1 MRLAMQ
7 VLQTLAEARAGET
20 QERQF
25 MSGATLAQRLG
36 VSRTAVWKAVG
47 LLRQWDTPVEALPRQ
62 GYRLALPASP
72 LTLEALRARLPAALW
87 ARLRHGACEAS
98 IASTNSSLLE
108 RGAPPAGQFDFLTAE
123 HQSAG
128 RGRRG
133 RRWLAAPGS
142 AICLSWSWSFAALP
156 AQTGALSL
164 VIGVAA
170 RRALARC
177 GIEGVQL
184 KWPNDLVTAQGKL
197 GGILIEM
204 RSEAAGPVHVVVG
217 LGLNVALDAEARARI
232 GALGQAAT
240 DLASL
245 RQPPPARAQVVA
257 ALLEEGI
264 DALQCFEREG
274 FAPFIETWRGAD
286 ALMGRPVQLTGPAN
300 EPAAGIAR
308 GIAEDGAL
316 LVEEEG
322 RMFRIVAGEV
332 SVRPAPTAPAPMPL
346 TSP

>member
-1 MRLAMQ
+1 MSLAMQ
-7 VLQTLAEARAGET
+7 VLQTLTEARAGEVR
-20 QERQF
+20 ERQF
-25 MSGATLAQRLG
+25 ISGAVLARNLG
-36 VSRTAVWKAVG
+36 VTRAAVWKAVRV
-47 LLRQWDTPVEALPRQ
+47 LRQWDTPIEALPRQ
-62 GYRLALPASP
+62 GYRLVLPASP
-72 LTLEALRARLPAALW
+72 LTVDALRARLPAALW
-87 ARLRHGACEAS
+87 HCLRQGDCEAS
-98 IASTNSSLLE
+98 LASTNSTLLE
-108 RGAPPAGQFDFLTAE
+108 RGAPPPGQFDFLTAE

-164 VIGVAA
+164 AVGVAA

-177 GIEGVQL
+177 GVEGVQL
-184 KWPNDLVTAQGKL
+184 KWPNDLVTAGGKL

-217 LGLNVALDAEARARI
+217 LGMNVALDAAARARI
-232 GALGQAAT
+232 AALGQPAT

-245 RQPPPARAQVVA
+245 CQPPPARAAVVA

-264 DALQCFEREG
+264 DAMRRFEREG
-274 FAPFIETWRGAD
+274 FAPFIGTWRSAD
-286 ALMGRPVQLTGPAN
+286 ALLGRPVQLTGAVT

-308 GIAEDGAL
+308 GIAADGAL
-316 LVEEEG
+316 LVEQEG
-322 RMFRIVAGEV
+322 RMFRVVAGEV
-332 SVRPAPTAPAPMPL
+332 SVRPLPP
-346 TSP
+346 